1 MPPADFETLQLTQ
14 AGSIA
19 HVHLNRPERYN
30 ALNRQMLRDLDAVCA
45 LLERAQE
52 VRAVIISGNGKSF
65 AAGADVTELQRMS
78 VDEIDRQWASGCAVY
93 ERIQALPKAV
103 IAAIHGYAL
112 GGGLLI
118 ALSAD
123 VLIAARDAKLG
134 FPEIKLGF
142 FPGNAGTILIEHLA
156 GPVVARAMCITG
168 DLMDAERCLTLG
180 LLHALHAPEDLLN
193 EAHILAERLASYRPA
208 AVTLTK
214 QVLSGCVRENYDAS
228 KRRERDLYRM
238 LFESPDGKAGLDAF
252 LARRAAR
259 TQ

>member
-1 MPPADFETLQLTQ
+1 MPPSDFETLQLKR
-14 AGSIA
+14 AGFIA
-19 HVHLNRPERYN
+19 QVQLNRPERYN

-45 LLERAQE
+45 ILERAQD
-52 VRAVIISGNGKSF
+52 VRAVVISGNGKSF
-65 AAGADVTELQRMS
+65 AAGADITELQEMT
-78 VDEIDRQWASGCAVY
+78 VDEIDRQWAGGCAVY
-93 ERIQALPKAV
+93 ERIQALPQAV

-142 FPGNAGTILIEHLA
+142 FPGNAGTVLIEHLA

-168 DLMDAERCLTLG
+168 DPMDAERCLTLG
-180 LLHALHAPEDLLN
+180 LLHALYAPEALQD
-193 EAHILAERLASYRPA
+193 EAYALAVRLASYRPA
-208 AVTLTK
+208 AITLTK

-228 KRRERDLYRM
+228 KRHERDLYRM
-238 LFESPDGKAGLDAF
+238 LFESPDGKAGIDAF
-252 LARRAAR
+252 LARRTAK